1 MAGQLYPE
9 PSPELAHRR
18 QELAPDTQA
27 AFDAFG
33 RQVFAPGALDT
44 KTKQL
49 IAVAVAHVTQCPYC
63 IQGHT
68 KAAQRAGA
76 TAQELMEAVWVA
88 AEMRAGG
95 AFAHASLM
103 IASLA
108 EERQAV
114 KVQRK

>member
-18 QELAPDTQA
+18 RELAPDMQA

-49 IAVAVAHVTQCPYC
+49 IAVAHVTQCPYC
-63 IQGHT
+63 IQVHT
-68 KAAQRAGA
+68 KAAR
-76 TAQELMEAVWVA
+76 
-88 AEMRAGG
+88 RAGG
-95 AFAHASLM
+95 AFAHASLT
-103 IASLA
+103 IASLT
-108 EERQAV
+108 EDRQEV